1 MIVDVAI
8 PVRVSSSFHYLV
20 DDDLGKKLCQGS
32 VVSVP
37 FGSRTAYGFI
47 LGFPQKSEVDESKLK
62 TVKDIVVSQP
72 VFDEAMY
79 KFLKWVSDYYC
90 HPLGEV
96 IATAIPKSCWTPAK
110 KPRKQT
116 QTSAG
121 ASLILKSSVD
131 QLGHQLN
138 QDQDAAVKSILDLKE
153 NRPYLLHG
161 VTGSGKTEVYMNV
174 LASTLSQGKTGI
186 ILVPEIALTPQLTE
200 RFSTRFPGQIAILHS
215 DLTPKERTQQWELIT
230 QGKAKIVIGA
240 RSAVFAPLKDI
251 GIIVVD
257 EEHETSFKQEDSLRY
272 NARDLAVVRAKLLG
286 AKVVLGSATPSVE
299 TYQNAISGKYV
310 HLKLPQRVNQ
320 RPMPKTYFVDIKD
333 KTQWY
338 SPEHRWLSRSL
349 VEAIHKTLKQGQQVM
364 LYLNRLG
371 FAHFLFCSDCGHTWR
386 CQNCDVSLT
395 YYQNPPLLKCHYCGT
410 QKKVPTTCDNCSGVR
425 LDTMGL
431 GTEQVE
437 KSLINIFPKA
447 RICRMDRG
455 VIRNKKDLEKVLNRI
470 QKRDVDIVIGT
481 QMITKGHDFPGIAL
495 VGILLADASLNLPDF
510 RANERTFQIIT
521 QVSGRAGRADIPGE
535 VYIQTIHPEHPV
547 LMSASHHQQDE
558 FYRNELASRKL
569 FQFPPFHRA
578 VMLRF
583 QHSNPQ
589 RVQEFAY
596 QVVRLLQKEAS
607 AKFPGCQILG
617 PAEAPISKLK
627 KMYRWQCLIKS
638 ESVKELQIVLR
649 LLFDW
654 EKRQKSNIQIAA
666 DVDPVSLL

>member
-8 PVRVSSSFHYLV
+8 PVRVNSSFHYLI
-20 DDDLGKKLCQGS
+20 DDVLGSSLSPGS

-37 FGSRTAYGFI
+37 FGSRTAYGFV
-47 LGFPQKSEVDESKLK
+47 LGFPEKPNIEQAKLK
-62 TVKDIVVSQP
+62 NIKEVLVVEP

-79 KFLKWVSDYYC
+79 RFLKWVSDYYC

-96 IATAIPKSCWTPAK
+96 IATAIPKAFWTPSKPK
-110 KPRKQT
+110 KLKKQNST
-116 QTSAG
+116 ELSVSDVSVAQTG
-121 ASLILKSSVD
+121 HELNPD
-131 QLGHQLN
+131 QS
-138 QDQDAAVKSILDLKE
+138 AAVNSILDSTE
-153 NRPYLLHG
+153 ERPYLLHG

-174 LASTLSQGKTGI
+174 LSSILAMEKTGI

-200 RFSTRFPGQIAILHS
+200 RFSARFPNLIAVLHS
-215 DLTPKERTQQWELIT
+215 DLTAKERTHQWKLIT
-230 QGKAKIVIGA
+230 SGTAKIVIGA
-240 RSAVFAPLKDI
+240 RSAIFAPLKDL

-272 NARDLAVVRAKLLG
+272 NARDLAVVRAKLEK

-299 TYQNAISGKYV
+299 TYQNAITGKYV
-310 HLKLPQRVNQ
+310 YLKLPERVNH
-320 RPMPKTYFVDIKD
+320 RPMPKTHFVDIKD
-333 KTQWY
+333 KNQWY
-338 SPEHRWLSRSL
+338 APEARWLSKSL
-349 VEAIHKTLKQGQQVM
+349 VDAIEHTLKNKQQVM

-371 FAHFLFCSDCGHTWR
+371 FAHFLFCCDCGHTWR

-395 YYQNPPLLKCHYCGT
+395 YYQNPPQLKCHYCGT
-410 QKKVPTTCDNCSGVR
+410 QKKVPVTCENCSGVR

-437 KSLINIFPKA
+437 KTLMAIFPKA
-447 RICRMDRG
+447 RISRMDRG
-455 VIRNKKDLEKVLNRI
+455 VIKGKKDLEQVLNKI

-481 QMITKGHDFPGIAL
+481 QMVTKGHDFPGIAL

-535 VYIQTIHPEHPV
+535 VYVQTIQPDHPV
-547 LMSASHHQQDE
+547 LVSATHHQYEE

-569 FQFPPFHRA
+569 FHFPPFHRA

-583 QHSNPQ
+583 QHTNPS
-589 RVQEFAY
+589 RVESFAY
-596 QVVRLLQKEAS
+596 QVVKLLQKEAVS
-607 AKFPGCQILG
+607 RFPSCQILG

-638 ESVKELQIVLR
+638 ESVKELQTMLR
-649 LLFDW
+649 LLFEW
-654 EKRQKSNIQIAA
+654 EKREKNTVQMAA
-666 DVDPVSLL
+666 DVDPVNLL